1 MAQEV
6 LMAVEMQRR
15 KLLILENDRSLRREL
30 EQIFSDLDVTSTETS
45 DQALA
50 LVRRLEPD
58 VVLFDLGAAR
68 EPAVAAQSLELLR
81 QILNLAPDTKII
93 AMTEHD
99 ARELA
104 VQAVGLGA
112 ADFYHKPLDAG
123 VLSIVVRR
131 AFRIR
136 ELEEENWRLREQ
148 TGSMALDGIIGVSDA
163 MRSLCRSI
171 EKVAPTN
178 ATVLLLGDSG
188 TGKELLARAVH
199 RLSGRSHKPFVAIN
213 CAAIPDTLL
222 ESELFGYEKG
232 AFTGAAKRTPGKL
245 ESADTGTIFLD
256 EIGEMPA
263 SLQAKMLRVLQER
276 TVERIGGRTP
286 IPLDLRIVCATNRN
300 LDALI
305 GAGTFRDDLYY
316 RISEVTVRVP
326 PLRERQGDGL
336 LLAQFLLQQM
346 AERFGR
352 PTRGLAPDAIRAIQ
366 AHRWPGNVREL
377 ENRIKG
383 AVIMAEGAVVTANDL
398 GLQDPGDDPEYLNL
412 RVARQRAEAQ
422 AARQA
427 LAVAKGNLSRAAE
440 LLGVTRPTLY
450 DLLEKHRIDAAQF
463 GRNAPPSEPAPDQ
476 TATRGPCRRPASGL
490 ARLPQLTVSSDCRS
504 PRRTT
509 SSRVPPSCRRLPQS
523 SMCLRAGWRRR
534 TSRGRRCRRESRP
547 CNSATRFR
555 SGSCSP

>member
-1 MAQEV
+1 MAQE
-6 LMAVEMQRR
+6 LLPATQMQRR

-30 EQIFSDLDVTSTETS
+30 EQIFSDLDVTSSETS
-45 DQALA
+45 EQALV

-68 EPAVAAQSLELLR
+68 EPAVAAQNLELLR

-104 VQAVGLGA
+104 VAAVGLGA
-112 ADFYHKPLDAG
+112 ADFYHKPIDAG

-148 TGSMALDGIIGVSDA
+148 TGAMALEGIIGVSDA

-188 TGKELLARAVH
+188 TGKELLARAIH
-199 RLSGRSHKPFVAIN
+199 RLSGRARKPFVAIN
-213 CAAIPDTLL
+213 CAAIPETLL

-232 AFTGAAKRTPGKL
+232 AFTGAAKRTAGKL
-245 ESADTGTIFLD
+245 ESAEGGTVFLD
-256 EIGEMPA
+256 EIGEMPPP
-263 SLQAKMLRVLQER
+263 LQAKLLRVVQER
-276 TVERIGGRTP
+276 SVERVGGRVP
-286 IPLDLRIVCATNRN
+286 VALNLRIVCATNRD
-300 LDALI
+300 LQTLM
-305 GAGTFRDDLYY
+305 GSGVFREDLFY
-316 RISEVTVRVP
+316 RLSEVTIRVP
-326 PLRERQGDGL
+326 PLRERQGDSL
-336 LLAQFLLQQM
+336 LLAQFALQQIS
-346 AERFGR
+346 ERFAK

-398 GLQDPGDDPEYLNL
+398 GLEDPGDDPEYLNL
-412 RVARQRAEAQ
+412 RVARARAEAQ
-422 AARQA
+422 AVRQA
-427 LAVAKGNLSRAAE
+427 LAVARGNLSRAAE

-450 DLLEKHRIDAAQF
+450 DLLDKHSIDSAPFAKPAAALAQPAA
-463 GRNAPPSEPAPDQ
+463 APRDSEG
-476 TATRGPCRRPASGL
+476 TAIKS
-490 ARLPQLTVSSDCRS
+490 
-504 PRRTT
+504 
-509 SSRVPPSCRRLPQS
+509 
-523 SMCLRAGWRRR
+523 
-534 TSRGRRCRRESRP
+534 
-547 CNSATRFR
+547 
-555 SGSCSP
+555 

>member
-1 MAQEV
+1 MV
-6 LMAVEMQRR
+6 VEMHRR
-15 KLLILENDRSLRREL
+15 KLLILENDRALRREL
-30 EQIFSDLDVTSTETS
+30 EQIFSDLEVTASETS
-45 DQALA
+45 EQALA
-50 LVRRLEPD
+50 LVRRIEPD

-81 QILNLAPDTKII
+81 QILSISPDTKII

-104 VQAVGLGA
+104 VAAVGLGA
-112 ADFYHKPLDAG
+112 ADFYHKPLDGG

-136 ELEEENWRLREQ
+136 ELEEENWRLRER
-148 TGSMALDGIIGVSDA
+148 TGAMALEGIIGVSDA
-163 MRSLCRSI
+163 MRSVSRSI

-245 ESADTGTIFLD
+245 ESADGGTVFLD

-263 SLQAKMLRVLQER
+263 SLQAKLLRVLQER

-305 GAGTFRDDLYY
+305 GNGAFRDDLFY

-326 PLRERQGDGL
+326 PLRERQGDSL
-336 LLAQFLLQQM
+336 LLAQFILQEM
-346 AERFGR
+346 SERFGK
-352 PTRGLAPDAIRAIQ
+352 PTRGLSPDAIRGIQ

-383 AVIMAEGAVVTANDL
+383 AVIMAEGAVVTATDL

-422 AARQA
+422 AVRQS

-463 GRNAPPSEPAPDQ
+463 GRSVAASEPAP
-476 TATRGPCRRPASGL
+476 GEPAAEVRE
-490 ARLPQLTVSSDCRS
+490 AREP
-504 PRRTT
+504 
-509 SSRVPPSCRRLPQS
+509 
-523 SMCLRAGWRRR
+523 
-534 TSRGRRCRRESRP
+534 
-547 CNSATRFR
+547 
-555 SGSCSP
+555 

>member
-1 MAQEV
+1 MPED
-6 LMAVEMQRR
+6 MQRR
-15 KLLILENDRSLRREL
+15 KLLILENDRGLRREL
-30 EQIFSDLDVTSTETS
+30 SEIFSDLDVTSTETS
-45 DQALA
+45 EQALA

-58 VVLFDLGAAR
+58 VVLLDLGAAR
-68 EPAVAAQSLELLR
+68 EASVATQSLELLR
-81 QILNLAPDTKII
+81 KILNLAPDTKII

-99 ARELA
+99 ARGLA
-104 VQAVGLGA
+104 VAAVGLGA
-112 ADFYHKPLDAG
+112 ADFYHKPLDAS

-148 TGSMALDGIIGVSDA
+148 TGHMALEGIVGVSDA
-163 MRSLCRSI
+163 MRTLGRSI

-188 TGKELLARAVH
+188 TGKELLARALH
-199 RLSGRSHKPFVAIN
+199 RLSGRSHQQFVAIN

-245 ESADTGTIFLD
+245 ESADGGTVFLD

-286 IPLDLRIVCATNRN
+286 IPLDLRIICATNRN

-305 GAGTFRDDLYY
+305 GSGGFRDDLFY
-316 RISEVTVRVP
+316 RISEVTIRIP
-326 PLRERQGDGL
+326 PLRDRQGDSL
-336 LLAQFLLQQM
+336 LLAQFILQQM
-346 AERFGR
+346 SERFGK

-383 AVIMAEGAVVTANDL
+383 AVIMAEGAVVTAGDL
-398 GLQDPGDDPEYLNL
+398 GLQDPGENPDHLNL

-440 LLGVTRPTLY
+440 FLGVTRPTLY
-450 DLLEKHRIDAAQF
+450 DLLEKHKIDAAQF
-463 GRNAPPSEPAPDQ
+463 GRNAPASSESVAPAAVDPSITPPAH
-476 TATRGPCRRPASGL
+476 GG
-490 ARLPQLTVSSDCRS
+490 SDE
-504 PRRTT
+504 T
-509 SSRVPPSCRRLPQS
+509 
-523 SMCLRAGWRRR
+523 G
-534 TSRGRRCRRESRP
+534 
-547 CNSATRFR
+547 
-555 SGSCSP
+555 